1 MASNGYLANGTIAQM
16 HKALN
21 DRFILNVF
29 VWYKLQRLET
39 RKLKCYHRVSS
50 LIIRDNC
57 AQCPIGQMTTYCS
70 SCMSHKVPKNF
81 IQWRSRAVGTRGP
94 GISSWGLRTSDK
106 LSRRKKKGRVSS
118 MRSIFW
124 ENCRRPFDVT
134 GLFTWSM
141 VSTFVQNFR
150 PNYSASP
157 LFYEDMN
164 F

>member
-1 MASNGYLANGTIAQM
+1 MIQVA
-16 HKALN
+16 
-21 DRFILNVF
+21 
-29 VWYKLQRLET
+29 ET
-39 RKLKCYHRVSS
+39 RDSEIEMLSS
-50 LIIRDNC
+50 CIIIRHNC

-124 ENCRRPFDVT
+124 EKLSSAFWRHRLVYLIDGVYICSKLSPK
-134 GLFTWSM
+134 LFRLASFLWGYE
-141 VSTFVQNFR
+141 FLEHKPPNFGTIIVKI
-150 PNYSASP
+150 
-157 LFYEDMN
+157 
-164 F
+164 